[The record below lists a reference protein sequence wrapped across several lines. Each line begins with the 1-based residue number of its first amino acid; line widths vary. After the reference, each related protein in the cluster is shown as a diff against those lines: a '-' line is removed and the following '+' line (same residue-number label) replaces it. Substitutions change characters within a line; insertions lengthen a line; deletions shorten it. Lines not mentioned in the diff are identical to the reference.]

1 MINVNEN
8 ETENKSRSQRFDIN
22 RLKDIVMQI
31 T

>member
-22 RLKDIVMQI
+22 RLKDTVMQI